1 MNNSDNINPLW
12 KLAQSYTVQQ
22 AAAIIAGFEPHIF
35 HYLDNGRL
43 HGNRVYREIN
53 NHYENTSKEAIWV
66 QTAYSALKN
75 SINDGS
81 LNAQLK
87 YLTYP
92 EYIKRFQNTK
102 LSYEDN
108 TQLIE
113 PITQVEFSSNPTLD
127 WSETKVTHEDLKQWL
142 LSRNFKPAFFFEEQ
156 SSNTP
161 DYLNP
166 KHSRYAKKLA
176 ATVTAWQSVADTI
189 RKEKHPNKRY

>member
-127 WSETKVTHEDLKQWL
+127 CS
-142 LSRNFKPAFFFEEQ
+142 
-156 SSNTP
+156 
-161 DYLNP
+161 
-166 KHSRYAKKLA
+166 
-176 ATVTAWQSVADTI
+176 
-189 RKEKHPNKRY
+189 